1 MSPVRWRRRRSSDHQ
16 ELHLYNIRQQLV
28 VVETP
33 ERSWT
38 PGRRDVCS
46 REKRNPLLERVKNT
60 KLSCFRSAVLVGQTD
75 VTSGVPL
82 DDCERFVNLAV
93 SYVFSTLNFY
103 LVRVCLR
110 ILRVI
115 NREGK
120 CLKFF
125 IKIFVCKNVFTI

>member
-82 DDCERFVNLAV
+82 DDCERFV
-93 SYVFSTLNFY
+93 TLNFY
-103 LVRVCLR
+103 VVSVCLR

-125 IKIFVCKNVFTI
+125 TKVFVCRNVFTI